1 MKLLENLY
9 VFLWND
15 QRENNCNS
23 ILIDGKIPL
32 LIDPGHLHRVTYLLD
47 RVESSGLDPA
57 DIKAVICTHGHP
69 DHFEG
74 TLAFKDRDAKIG
86 ISRQEER
93 FIEDVGR
100 PMYLQQGLSMPEFK
114 VDFYLTEGTLT
125 IGKHEF
131 EVLLTPGHSPGS
143 ICLYWPR
150 HKVLIAGDLVF
161 LQSVGRTDFP
171 GGDSKLLMQSIERIS
186 KLRVEY
192 IVSGHGP
199 VISGSGRVRA
209 NFDLIKRSFFG
220 A

>member
-1 MKLLENLY
+1 MKLLENLH

-23 ILIDGKIPL
+23 ILIDGKVPL
-32 LIDPGHLHRVTYLLD
+32 LIDPGHLHLVTYLLG
-47 RVESSGLDPA
+47 RVESSGLNPA
-57 DIKAVICTHGHP
+57 AIKAVICTHGHP

-74 TLAFKDRDAKIG
+74 TLAFKDRDAKVG

-100 PMYLQQGLSMPEFK
+100 PMYLQQGLAMPEFK
-114 VDFYLTEGTLT
+114 VDFHLAEGSLTVGR
-125 IGKHEF
+125 HEF
-131 EVLLTPGHSPGS
+131 EVMLTPGHSPGG
-143 ICLYWPR
+143 ICIYWPR

-161 LQSVGRTDFP
+161 HQSVGRTDLP
-171 GGDSKLLMQSIERIS
+171 GGDSKLLMKSIDRVS

-192 IVSGHGP
+192 LIAGHGP
-199 VISGSGRVRA
+199 VISGSDRVRA
-209 NFDLIKRSFFG
+209 NFDLIKRTFFS